1 MPRESLY
8 SFAALQNRLKIAGTL
23 VALTALR
30 IGAGR
35 DTEVTSNDLPVL
47 RDALDRPFIPGASLK
62 GTLRARIEALIRA
75 VAQEQTSPTFTQL
88 ADLSENIRQARQ
100 RGLFSDDLL
109 AQQKQGLKPDSVALD
124 LEQLE
129 DRTRVVRAFLSQNR
143 ELSDADV
150 SDIIWRQSSM
160 IDLTFGSPE
169 LAGRIFFKDAQVLTL
184 AKLGLFE
191 VRNGVA
197 INRDTETVDGGKLY
211 DFEVVPAGTRF
222 QFELAMENAEYWQIG
237 MLLLALKPWERGDVQ
252 VGGFRSRGLG
262 YIQLVDLQRQFI
274 EIKDVDHLIAL
285 LSDDI
290 TEDNITPEQEL
301 AWRTAFHEKLLSAV
315 V

>member
-1 MPRESLY
+1 MPSESIH

-47 RDALDRPFIPGASLK
+47 RDALGRPFIPGASLK
-62 GTLRARIEALIRA
+62 GTLRARVEALINTIAPQQVRDFDELEAFQRTEIVVLKNEFQDQDRA
-75 VAQEQTSPTFTQL
+75 
-88 ADLSENIRQARQ
+88 
-100 RGLFSDDLL
+100 
-109 AQQKQGLKPDSVALD
+109 
-124 LEQLE
+124 
-129 DRTRVVRAFLSQNR
+129 
-143 ELSDADV
+143 LSDA
-150 SDIIWRQSSM
+150 IWKHSTL
-160 IDLTFGSPE
+160 IDLTFGAPWV
-169 LAGRIFFKDAQVLTL
+169 AGRLFLKDAQVLSS

-222 QFELAMENAEYWQIG
+222 QFELTMENAEHWQLG

-262 YIQLVDLQRQFI
+262 YVQLIDMQRQFTN
-274 EIKDVDHLIAL
+274 IKGVDDVIAL
-285 LSDDI
+285 LSGDAPA
-290 TEDNITPEQEL
+290 DNITLEQ
-301 AWRTAFHEKLLSAV
+301 AQSWGQAFREKLISV
-315 V
+315 VPA